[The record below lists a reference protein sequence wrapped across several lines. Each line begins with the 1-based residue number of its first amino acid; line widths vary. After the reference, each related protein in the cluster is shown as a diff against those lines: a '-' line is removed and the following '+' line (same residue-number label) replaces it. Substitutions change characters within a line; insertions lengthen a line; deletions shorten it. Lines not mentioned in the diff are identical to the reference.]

1 MVTLRLWETA
11 RARFQ
16 NLRPR
21 LERFYYIRAW
31 DFTFKKSEP
40 KTVSAENFEVME
52 KIKLNKM
59 HDRKCEWKLAE
70 AHQYSA
76 LANASFAPLS
86 EKLNHPPYISIYLKY

>member
-16 NLRPR
+16 NFRPR

-59 HDRKCEWKLAE
+59 HDRKCEWKLVE
-70 AHQYSA
+70 AHQYTA
-76 LANASFAPLS
+76 LANASCAPLS
-86 EKLNHPPYISIYLKY
+86 EKLKSPTIY

>member
-11 RARFQ
+11 RAWFQ

-21 LERFYYIRAW
+21 LERFYYIRTW
-31 DFTFKKSEP
+31 NYTFKKSEP
-40 KTVSAENFEVME
+40 KTLKAENSEVME

-70 AHQYSA
+70 PHQYTA
-76 LANASFAPLS
+76 LANASCAPLS
-86 EKLNHPPYISIYLKY
+86 EKLKSPTIY